1 MTNIIKNNKEETLEN
16 KIDGIL
22 GDLKYTNKIKQK
34 HENSI
39 KNILD
44 IIKVYFK
51 DKYGFHCSVETDYDC
66 FSIKPN
72 MDYYIS
78 NHIFNEKS
86 KAFKFTAR
94 IIADFCDD
102 FQCELLLF
110 ENYNCECKFKFV
122 DSDLKNVFYEY

>member
-44 IIKVYFK
+44 IIAVNRY
-51 DKYGFHCSVETDYDC
+51 
-66 FSIKPN
+66 SI
-72 MDYYIS
+72 
-78 NHIFNEKS
+78 
-86 KAFKFTAR
+86 
-94 IIADFCDD
+94 II
-102 FQCELLLF
+102 
-110 ENYNCECKFKFV
+110 
-122 DSDLKNVFYEY
+122 